1 MKSFTARAHLHSSL
15 ALAVAFLLGC
25 SGSAAAYWNKDWTI
39 RKKIIVNTTPKGAE
53 ISDPIGSTF
62 VLIRLPEG
70 VFQFGAAKEDGSDI
84 RFIAEDDKT
93 VLPFHLERYDPLM
106 GEAFAW
112 VKVPDVKP
120 GAQTSF
126 WMYYGNAG
134 QSEPA
139 SDPKGTYDAETVLVY
154 HFAERG
160 APANDSTKN
169 ANNAENAGTPVDG
182 SMIGGGIRLGGAPVS
197 IPASPTLQ
205 WNEGAAVTISAWVKP
220 ITLSPGA
227 RLLSRLEGTSGF
239 AMGLDNGIP
248 FVEVNGQRSAAG
260 APVEINTWHHL
271 AAVAVGSKITLFL
284 DGVEYGNLPAGLPA
298 LNSSILLG
306 GENETALT
314 GEMDELEIARVARPT
329 GFVKFAA
336 YNQGGEKSAN
346 LLSLGVDEQRHGWF
360 SGGGGTLAVL
370 FGSLTVDGWIVIA
383 ILAVMLL
390 ISWGVMV
397 SKTRYLNAVSK
408 GNAEFLKQWHQV
420 AQDLTVLDQADNEG
434 AKSLGG
440 RVDSKRRVIRQG
452 SVYRIYHI
460 GVEEIRHRFDA
471 GPKNS
476 VKVLSAQSIEA
487 IRASLDGGL
496 VREQQR
502 LNDKMVLLTIAISGG
517 PFLGLLGTVIGVMIT
532 FAAIAAAGDVNVNA
546 IAPGIA
552 AALLATVAGLAVAI
566 PSLFGYNY
574 LITRIKN
581 ATSDMHVF
589 IDEFVAKIAE
599 FYRPRESDYLPRD
612 VGYYDPRV
620 GTETGA

>member
-1 MKSFTARAHLHSSL
+1 MQSL
-15 ALAVAFLLGC
+15 TNRFSVPFGLTLAAALFLGC
-25 SGSAAAYWNKDWTI
+25 SASASAWWNKDWTI
-39 RKKIIVNTTPKGAE
+39 RKKITVDTTAKGGD
-53 ISDPIGSTF
+53 ITGPIGSAV
-62 VLIRLPEG
+62 VLIRLPDG
-70 VFQFGAAKEDGSDI
+70 AFQFGAAKEDGSDI
-84 RFIAEDDKT
+84 RFVAEDDKT
-93 VLPFHLERYDPLM
+93 LLSFHLERYDALM

-112 VKVPDVKP
+112 VKLPDVKP
-120 GAQTSF
+120 AAQTSF
-126 WMYYGNAG
+126 WMYYGNAKAEATG
-134 QSEPA
+134 
-139 SDPKGTYDAETVLVY
+139 DPKATYDADTVLVY

-160 APANDSTKN
+160 APANDSSRN
-169 ANNAENAGTPVDG
+169 GNNATNAGTPVDG
-182 SMIGGGIRLGGAPVS
+182 SMVGGGVRLGGAPVS
-197 IPASPTLQ
+197 IPPSPTLQ

-227 RLLSRLEGTSGF
+227 RLVSRLEGNSGF
-239 AMGLDNGIP
+239 ALGLDNGVP
-248 FVEVNGQRSAAG
+248 FVEVNGQRSASGPAV
-260 APVEINTWHHL
+260 AINTWHHL
-271 AAVAVGSKITLFL
+271 TAVAAGGKITLFL
-284 DGVEYGNLPAGLPA
+284 DGVEYGALAAGLPA
-298 LNSSILLG
+298 LNSPILLG
-306 GENETALT
+306 GENESAFT
-314 GEMDELEIARVARPT
+314 GEMDELEISRVARPA
-329 GFVKFAA
+329 GFVKFGADSE
-336 YNQGGEKSAN
+336 GGEKAAK
-346 LLSLGVDEQRHGWF
+346 LLSLGQDEQRHGWF

-370 FGSLTVDGWIVIA
+370 FGSLTVDGWLVIG
-383 ILAVMLL
+383 ILAIMLL
-390 ISWGVMV
+390 VSWGVMV

-408 GNAEFLKQWHQV
+408 GNEEFLRQWRQV
-420 AQDLTVLDQADNEG
+420 AQDLTVLDQADTEG

-440 RVDSKRRVIRQG
+440 RVDGTRRVIRQG

-460 GVEEIRHRFDA
+460 GVEEIRHRFDSN
-471 GPKNS
+471 PKNS
-476 VKVLSAQSIEA
+476 VKVLSAQAIEA

-599 FYRPRESDYLPRD
+599 FYRPRESEYLPRD
-612 VGYYDPRV
+612 AGYYDPRM
-620 GTETGA
+620 GAETGA